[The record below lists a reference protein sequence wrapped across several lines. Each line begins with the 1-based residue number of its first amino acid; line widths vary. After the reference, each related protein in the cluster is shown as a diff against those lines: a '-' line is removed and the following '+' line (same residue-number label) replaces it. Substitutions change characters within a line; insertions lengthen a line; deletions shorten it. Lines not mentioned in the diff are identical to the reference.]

1 MIHKLSSNS
10 TIFKFSKN
18 NEAAIRVS
26 SGHIVELETL
36 DCFSNQIVTAE
47 DKLEGIDWSRINPA
61 TGPVFV
67 EDAEPGDV
75 LKVTIEDIKLSHQG
89 VMSVGEGLGVLGHLL
104 KGMESKVIPIKEDMA
119 VFDSNLSIPLNPM
132 IGVIGVAPPEDE
144 INSGTPG
151 SHGGNMDNLMI
162 TTGAVLYLPVF
173 VQGALFGLGDLHA
186 AMGDGEIGVSGI
198 EAAGSVRVKLEVK
211 KGLKLHNPVLE
222 NKDKFTTIASAE
234 NLEDAVKQAA
244 VDMSE
249 ILSTRL
255 SLTLGEIG
263 MIMSAVGHTQI
274 CQVVDPLKTARFV
287 MPKWALEK
295 YDFIF

>member
-1 MIHKLSSNS
+1 MIHMLSSNS

-18 NEAAIRVS
+18 NKAAIRVS
-26 SGHIVELETL
+26 SGDIVEMETL
-36 DCFSNQIVTAE
+36 DCFSNQIVTVE

-67 EDAEPGDV
+67 EGAEPGDV
-75 LKVTIEDIKLSHQG
+75 LKVTIESIKLSNQG

-104 KGMESKVIPIKEDMA
+104 QGMESRVIPVEDNMA
-119 VFDSNLSIPLNPM
+119 VFDSRLSIPLNPM
-132 IGVIGVAPPEDE
+132 IGVIGVAPPEEE

-151 SHGGNMDNLMI
+151 AHGGNMDNLMI
-162 TTGAVLYLPVF
+162 TTGATLYLPVF
-173 VQGALFGLGDLHA
+173 VKGALFALGDLHA

-198 EAAGSVRVKLEVK
+198 EIAGSVRVKLEVI

-244 VDMSE
+244 VDMYE
-249 ILSTRL
+249 VLGARL
-255 SLTLGEIG
+255 SLTLGEIA

-287 MPKWALEK
+287 MPKWVLEK
-295 YDFIF
+295 YDFSF